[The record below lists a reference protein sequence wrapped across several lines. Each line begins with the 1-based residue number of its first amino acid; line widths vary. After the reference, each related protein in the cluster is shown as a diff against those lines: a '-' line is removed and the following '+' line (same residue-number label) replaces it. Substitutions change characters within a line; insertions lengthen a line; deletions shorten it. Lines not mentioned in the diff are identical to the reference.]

1 MKEYK
6 ISEAINKDYQKVIN
20 SAQMSE
26 FKKNLK
32 YKSEVSRK
40 TDEQLVSMIL
50 TRLEMYKN
58 GWVMANSAKTVNLA
72 SAADEI
78 EEAWKLIDHFNNTL
92 NNLIKLLRPNIP
104 EDILN
109 ELRSLEREL
118 QEIRK

>member
-1 MKEYK
+1 MKEYE
-6 ISEAINKDYQKVIN
+6 ISEAINKDYQKVIT

-78 EEAWKLIDHFNNTL
+78 QEAWKLIDHFNNTL

-104 EDILN
+104 ENILK
-109 ELRSLEREL
+109 ELRGLEREL